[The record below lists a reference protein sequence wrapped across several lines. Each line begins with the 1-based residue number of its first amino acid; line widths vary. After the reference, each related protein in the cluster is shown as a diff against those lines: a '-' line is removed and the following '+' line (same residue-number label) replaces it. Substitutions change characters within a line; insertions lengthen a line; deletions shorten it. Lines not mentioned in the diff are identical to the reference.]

1 MCIRVQ
7 RKKYCRVL
15 LLLLLFPLFSET
27 LRNQNKTYFD
37 SVQWEELND
46 LAVPPLAQAYTI
58 DDSQP
63 IPYADTIDD
72 GLIFPSLP
80 QLGVLDYQNIPED
93 LLRFC
98 DTVTAAIA
106 ARSLN
111 SSFFTIQKPFL
122 PHFGQFM
129 LEHLPKLSSVFYARP
144 SFKQDGTSLILLRLA
159 VEQPTAGKDTDISE
173 KDAEEETET
182 LSDVPAFFL
191 KDEIPLFIMMEL
203 AVLKEK
209 GEWKIAQIDLK
220 GAEYADSAV
229 QD

>member
-1 MCIRVQ
+1 M
-7 RKKYCRVL
+7 
-15 LLLLLFPLFSET
+15 
-27 LRNQNKTYFD
+27 
-37 SVQWEELND
+37 
-46 LAVPPLAQAYTI
+46 
-58 DDSQP
+58 
-63 IPYADTIDD
+63 
-72 GLIFPSLP
+72 
-80 QLGVLDYQNIPED
+80 
-93 LLRFC
+93 
-98 DTVTAAIA
+98 
-106 ARSLN
+106 
-111 SSFFTIQKPFL
+111 
-122 PHFGQFM
+122 
-129 LEHLPKLSSVFYARP
+129 
-144 SFKQDGTSLILLRLA
+144 LRLA